1 MRTYTNL
8 SEECTWREV
17 YDVIQETT
25 TNLNEVDYLYKSYL
39 GDGQV
44 FDAAGNVGYV
54 NQQEAYRNTNITIT
68 SDDIANFKISGF
80 QWYYRKENKIID
92 IDINCNLYQYRD
104 NKPHFLYIVMSQHG
118 TYEVHDTMFENTEN
132 ICLFARFIIDTDGNS
147 IQFYVIAP
155 FAGSPDYIKGNTFY
169 VVSEGL
175 DMIFYNKATKQFT
188 IPETKIRFSGICFDN
203 YTSPDVLHII
213 PEDTNIKF
221 KYIYWDSED
230 LIPRVDWSDNTAYNT
245 LQLNKIMNYETGVIS
260 DVPEGKFT
268 CQKIYYDIYQNIFVA
283 MYGNRYYDTM
293 LDNVLNVDNV
303 LDYPKPDGID
313 YMLPI
318 AAVLAQNTSSAFDNT
333 NFRIIGLKYNE
344 TELYDNDDVAR
355 QQAYEALQKAEQAIT
370 IANGAV
376 TSVNNHKND
385 RTNPHQVTKT
395 QVGLG
400 NVENYGIATQSEAE
414 AAMINTK
421 YMTPLRTMNTIE
433 KNSIVSDGD
442 IILKISDVEPNT
454 VAGKTVIW
462 IDTNELD

>member
-1 MRTYTNL
+1 MRTYTSL

-17 YDVIQETT
+17 YDVINETT
-25 TNLNEVDYLYKSYL
+25 KNLNEVDYLYKSYL

-44 FDAAGNVGYV
+44 FAVVGNVGYV
-54 NQQEAYRNTNITIT
+54 NQQEAQRNKNITIAA
-68 SDDIANFKISGF
+68 DDIASFKISGF
-80 QWYYRKENKIID
+80 QFYYRKENKIID
-92 IDINCNLYQYRD
+92 IDIDCDLHNYCD

-118 TYEVHDTMFENTEN
+118 KFEVYDSMFESNEN
-132 ICLFARFIIDTDGNS
+132 RCLFARFVIDTDGNS

-175 DMIFYNKATKQFT
+175 DMIYYNKNAKQFT
-188 IPETKIRFSGICFDN
+188 IPETKIRFSGINFDN
-203 YTSPDVLHII
+203 YSSPDVLHII

-221 KYIYWDSED
+221 KYIYWNTEDS
-230 LIPRVDWSDNTAYNT
+230 IPRVDWSDNTAYNT
-245 LQLNKIMNYETGVIS
+245 LQLNKIMNYENGVIS
-260 DVPEGKFT
+260 DVPEGKFS

-293 LDNVLNVDNV
+293 LDNVLNVDDV

-318 AAVLAQNTSSAFDNT
+318 AAVLAQNTEAAFDNT

-355 QQAYEALQKAEQAIT
+355 QQAYEALQKAEHAIDV
-370 IANGAV
+370 ANGVVDAL
-376 TSVNNHKND
+376 ND
-385 RTNPHQVTKT
+385 LKANPHQVTKT

-400 NVENYGIATQSEAE
+400 NVENYGIATQAEAE
-414 AAMINTK
+414 AAVINTK

-433 KNSIVSDGD
+433 KNSVVTDGD
-442 IILKISDVEPNT
+442 IILKISDTEPAK
-454 VAGKTVIW
+454 VPGKTVVW
-462 IDTNELD
+462 IDLNELD